1 MEITLKN
8 EDAKNPYESKE
19 EYKKALAQAK
29 EIYRVLKKS
38 LKTKSKSQLIQLI
51 AKYASDLQ
59 EVQELNKFLY
69 EENLELKG
77 ELNDKQD
84 SNDSE

>member
-8 EDAKNPYESKE
+8 DQAKNPYENKE
-19 EYKKALAQAK
+19 DYKKALDQAK
-29 EIYRVLKKS
+29 ETYRVLKKS
-38 LKTKSKSQLIQLI
+38 LKMKSKSQLIQLI

-77 ELNDKQD
+77 EKK
-84 SNDSE
+84 